1 MAIVT
6 LGLDLGKN
14 WIHMVGLDEDGRIVL
29 RRRVRRDRLLARTVN
44 MPACLIGME
53 ACCGAHHLGR
63 SLEAQGHTARLMPPQ
78 YVKPFVK
85 SNKNDYRDAEA
96 SAEAVQRPTMRFV
109 PLKSQ
114 AQLDLQTI
122 HRVRQRLVGRR
133 TALINQLRAILLE
146 RGITV
151 PQRRRVLEKRLAG
164 ILADEPNGL
173 SPRIRHLIEDM
184 RREWHDL
191 DTRIDAFN
199 AELAATARRDDTC
212 RRLCEIPGIGP
223 LNATALV
230 AAVGTAAGFAKG
242 RDMAAWLGLVP
253 RQRSTGGKQRLLG
266 ISKRGNKHLRTL
278 LIHGARAAL
287 PYLAARQDA
296 LGSWLRM
303 LLARA
308 HRNVVIVALANK
320 LARIAW
326 AVLAGTHRYHA
337 PASA

>member
-29 RRRVRRDRLLARTVN
+29 HRRVRRDRLLAQTVN
-44 MPACLIGME
+44 MPTCLIGME

-96 SAEAVQRPTMRFV
+96 NAEAVQRPTMRYV
-109 PLKSQ
+109 PLKSE

-151 PQRRRVLEKRLAG
+151 PQRRRILERRLPG
-164 ILADEPNGL
+164 ILADEQNGL
-173 SPRIRHLIEDM
+173 SPRIRHLIEDL
-184 RREWHDL
+184 RAEWHEL
-191 DTRIDAFN
+191 DARIEAFN
-199 AELAATARRDDTC
+199 AELTSTAREDDAC
-212 RRLCEIPGIGP
+212 RRLCEIPGIGV

-230 AAVGTAAGFAKG
+230 AAVGNGATFDKG

-253 RQRSTGGKQRLLG
+253 RQHSTGGKQRLLG
-266 ISKRGNKHLRTL
+266 ISKRGNKYLRTL

-287 PYLAARQDA
+287 PHLAARDDA
-296 LGSWLRM
+296 LGSWLRA
-303 LLARA
+303 LLARV
-308 HRNVVIVALANK
+308 HRNVAVVALANK

-326 AVLAGTHRYHA
+326 AVLTGSRRYTA
-337 PASA
+337 PANA